1 MPDRAAIVTG
11 ASRGIG
17 FALAEALGEEGYG
30 LTVSARKPDTL
41 VRPPRSCAPRATRSR
56 HVAANMA
63 DEDAIREVVARHRD
77 RFGRLDV
84 LVNNAGVGI
93 GAAAADHQT
102 KFVDMQLDVNL
113 RAIVL
118 FYREC
123 ADMLRAAGSEH
134 RNALVVNMASL
145 AGKSPQPWLSVYA
158 ATKAAVVAYTSAMN
172 KELNSEG
179 IKSVA
184 FCPGFVDTDMTEFIR
199 GTVPRRR
206 CCERPTSPRPC
217 ASCCTSR
224 RRASCRRSS
233 SSVRARRSRR
243 AASGARGTTSATTAR
258 VLAGTGRRLAPAHLR
273 RPSRRA
279 TAPVQRAIGA
289 SRPCGRG

>member
-1 MPDRAAIVTG
+1 M
-11 ASRGIG
+11 
-17 FALAEALGEEGYG
+17 
-30 LTVSARKPDTL
+30 
-41 VRPPRSCAPRATRSR
+41 
-56 HVAANMA
+56 
-63 DEDAIREVVARHRD
+63 
-77 RFGRLDV
+77 
-84 LVNNAGVGI
+84 GI

-123 ADMLRAAGSEH
+123 SDMLRAAGSEH
-134 RNALVVNMASL
+134 SNALVVNMASL
-145 AGKSPQPWLSVYA
+145 AGKSPQPWLSLYA

-179 IKSVA
+179 VKSVA
-184 FCPGFVDTDMTEFIR
+184 FCPGFVDTDMTESMR
-199 GTVPRRR
+199 GTVPP
-206 CCERPTSPRPC
+206 EEMLRPSDTTAALRFLLHV
-217 ASCCTSR
+217 R

-258 VLAGTGRRLAPAHLR
+258 VLAGTGRRLSPVHLR
-273 RPSRRA
+273 RPARRA
-279 TAPVQRAIGA
+279 TAPMQWAIVA